1 MARLTRVVAQGLPH
15 HVTQRR
21 NRRQQVFFRE
31 EDCQA
36 SLDLLAEWCGREGV
50 EAAP

>member
-1 MARLTRVVAQGLPH
+1 MARLAGVVAKGLPH
-15 HVTQRR
+15 HVTQRG

-31 EDCQA
+31 EDYQA
-36 SLDLLAEWCGREGV
+36 YLDLLAEWCGREGV